1 METTAFSHSP
11 TVLLRVHKG
20 FDLSQ
25 VHTGSTPGFTGDK
38 DAGKEL
44 LDRED
49 EQLTELQEKLF
60 AQSRFG
66 ARDSVL
72 LVLQAMDTG
81 GKGGIVRHVIGAADP
96 QGIHHKAFKAPTA
109 EEQSKGFLWRIEKEL
124 PAPGIIGVFD
134 RSHYED
140 VLVQRVRKLS
150 PANEIEQRYS
160 LIRDFEARVA
170 AGGTRIIKV
179 MLHISKDE
187 QKDRLQERLDRPDKH
202 WKYNPGDV
210 DDRTFWDQYQQAYQ
224 IALERTSTDSAP
236 WYVVPADKKW
246 YARIAVQ
253 QLLID
258 VLEDINPQWPTADF
272 DVAAEKKRLAES

>member
-1 METTAFSHSP
+1 METTAFSPSP
-11 TVLLRVHKG
+11 TVLLRVQTG
-20 FDLSQ
+20 FDLRH
-25 VHTGSTPGFTGDK
+25 VDPGSTPGFTGDK
-38 DAGKEL
+38 EAGKEL

-66 ARDSVL
+66 ARESVL

-124 PAPGIIGVFD
+124 PEPGIIGVFD

-150 PANEIEQRYS
+150 PADEIELRYS

-170 AGGTRIIKV
+170 AGGTHIIKV
-179 MLHISKDE
+179 LLHISKDE
-187 QKDRLQERLDRPDKH
+187 QKGRLQERLDRPDKH

-210 DDRTFWDQYQQAYQ
+210 DDRSFWDQYQQAYQ
-224 IALERTSTDSAP
+224 IALERTSTDIAP

-258 VLEDINPQWPTADF
+258 VLEDINPQWPKADF

>member
-1 METTAFSHSP
+1 METATFSQSP
-11 TVLLRVHKG
+11 AVLLRVHKG
-20 FDLSQ
+20 FDLRH
-25 VHTGSTPGFTGDK
+25 VDPGSTPGFSGDK

-66 ARDSVL
+66 ARESVL

-109 EEQSKGFLWRIEKEL
+109 EEQSKGFLWRVEKEL

-150 PANEIEQRYS
+150 PADEIEQRYG
-160 LIRDFEARVA
+160 LIEDFEARVA

-187 QKDRLQERLDRPDKH
+187 QKGRLQERLDRPDKH

-210 DDRTFWDQYQQAYQ
+210 DDRSFWDQYQQAYQ
-224 IALERTSTDSAP
+224 VALERTSTDIAP

>member
-1 METTAFSHSP
+1 METTAFSQSP
-11 TVLLRVHKG
+11 TVLLRVQKG
-20 FDLSQ
+20 FDLRH
-25 VHTGSTPGFTGDK
+25 VDAGSTPGFTGDK

-109 EEQSKGFLWRIEKEL
+109 EEQSRGFLWRIEKEL

-150 PANEIEQRYS
+150 PADEIEQRYS

-179 MLHISKDE
+179 MLHISKEE
-187 QKDRLQERLDRPDKH
+187 QKGRLQERLDRPDKH

-210 DDRTFWDQYQQAYQ
+210 DDRSFWDQYQQAYQ
-224 IALERTSTDSAP
+224 IALERTGTDTAP

-258 VLEDINPQWPTADF
+258 ALEDINPQWPTADF
-272 DVAAEKKRLAES
+272 DVAAERKRLAES

>member
-1 METTAFSHSP
+1 LETTAFSQSP
-11 TVLLRVHKG
+11 TALLRVQQG
-20 FDLSQ
+20 FDLRH
-25 VHTGSTPGFTGDK
+25 VDAGSTPGFTGDK

-44 LDRED
+44 LGRED

-124 PAPGIIGVFD
+124 PEPGIIGVFD

-150 PANEIEQRYS
+150 PADEIEQRYN
-160 LIRDFEARVA
+160 LIRDFEAKVA

-187 QKDRLQERLDRPDKH
+187 QKRRLQERLDRPDKH

-210 DDRTFWDQYQQAYQ
+210 DDRSFWDQYQQAYQ
-224 IALERTSTDSAP
+224 IALERTSTATAP

-258 VLEDINPQWPTADF
+258 ALEDINPQWPSADF

>member
-1 METTAFSHSP
+1 
-11 TVLLRVHKG
+11 
-20 FDLSQ
+20 
-25 VHTGSTPGFTGDK
+25 
-38 DAGKEL
+38 
-44 LDRED
+44 
-49 EQLTELQEKLF
+49 
-60 AQSRFG
+60 
-66 ARDSVL
+66 
-72 LVLQAMDTG
+72 
-81 GKGGIVRHVIGAADP
+81 
-96 QGIHHKAFKAPTA
+96 
-109 EEQSKGFLWRIEKEL
+109 
-124 PAPGIIGVFD
+124 
-134 RSHYED
+134 

-150 PANEIEQRYS
+150 PADEIEQRYG
-160 LIRDFEARVA
+160 LIEDFEARVA

-187 QKDRLQERLDRPDKH
+187 QKGRLQERLDRPDKH

-210 DDRTFWDQYQQAYQ
+210 DDRSFWDQYQQAYQ
-224 IALERTSTDSAP
+224 VALERTSTDIAP

>member
-1 METTAFSHSP
+1 METTAFSQSP
-11 TVLLRVHKG
+11 TVLLRMQKG
-20 FDLSQ
+20 FDLRS
-25 VHTGSTPGFTGDK
+25 VDAGSTPGFTGDK

-44 LDRED
+44 LDTED

-66 ARDSVL
+66 AHESVL

-124 PAPGIIGVFD
+124 PEPGIIGVFD

-150 PANEIEQRYS
+150 PADEIEQRYN
-160 LIRDFEARVA
+160 LIRDFEAKVA

-187 QKDRLQERLDRPDKH
+187 QKRRLQERLDRPDKH

-210 DDRTFWDQYQQAYQ
+210 DDRSFWDQYQQAYQ
-224 IALERTSTDSAP
+224 IALERTSTATAP

-258 VLEDINPQWPTADF
+258 ALEDINPQWPSADF

>member
-1 METTAFSHSP
+1 METTAFSQSP
-11 TVLLRVHKG
+11 TVLLRVQKG
-20 FDLSQ
+20 FDLRH
-25 VHTGSTPGFTGDK
+25 VDAGSTPGFTGDK
-38 DAGKEL
+38 EAGKEL

-150 PANEIEQRYS
+150 SADEIEQRYS

-170 AGGTRIIKV
+170 AGGTRLVKV
-179 MLHISKDE
+179 MLHISKEE
-187 QKDRLQERLDRPDKH
+187 QKGRLQERLDRPDKH

-210 DDRTFWDQYQQAYQ
+210 DDRSFWDQYQQAYQ
-224 IALERTSTDSAP
+224 IALERTGTDTAP

-258 VLEDINPQWPTADF
+258 ALEDINPQWPSADF
-272 DVAAEKKRLAES
+272 DVAAERKRLAES